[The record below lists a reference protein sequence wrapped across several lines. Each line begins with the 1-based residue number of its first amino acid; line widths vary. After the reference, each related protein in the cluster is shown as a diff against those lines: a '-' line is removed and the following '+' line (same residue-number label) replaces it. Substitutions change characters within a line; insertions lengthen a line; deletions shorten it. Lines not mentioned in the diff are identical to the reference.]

1 MTTKKQKPETMS
13 VYNDKRAFFPCELTV
28 GSTIQLDGW
37 TAETDKD
44 RNGEIIIT
52 DSDPIYTD
60 LVTATIRF
68 TNSQKD
74 KRKPLVCKV
83 RNIVAA
89 CSGFGNYF
97 DINYLVE
104 TDLEYNECEKGVFI
118 TDQFHSFNIV
128 HVTQILER
136 ANTPVKYKWFNNCFT
151 DSYVSKLLFALSPG
165 TAFNLV
171 KIIEYAKKQGVCWTP
186 KGELPNVHVGKNKRF
201 KKFIKQNINRFKHKD
216 FLHTKFV
223 MEDVDDI
230 HGLTTDDGDCDY
242 VDYD

>member
-1 MTTKKQKPETMS
+1 MTTKKQKPEMMN
-13 VYNDKRAFFPCELTV
+13 VHKNKKAFFPCELTV

-37 TAETDKD
+37 TAETNKD

-52 DSDPIYTD
+52 DSDPIYPD
-60 LVTATIRF
+60 LVTVTIRF
-68 TNSQKD
+68 THSQED

-104 TDLEYNECEKGVFI
+104 TDLEYNEREKGVFT

-136 ANTPVKYKWFNNCFT
+136 ANAPVNYKWVTYAYRHDPIHKMLFDMCPGVDYFMPKILDNLKEKGLICHPDKNRPY
-151 DSYVSKLLFALSPG
+151 DYVVRNKKKLKAYL
-165 TAFNLV
+165 
-171 KIIEYAKKQGVCWTP
+171 
-186 KGELPNVHVGKNKRF
+186 KR
-201 KKFIKQNINRFKHKD
+201 NINRFKAFKYP
-216 FLHTKFV
+216 V
-223 MEDVDDI
+223 ISEYADDS
-230 HGLTTDDGDCDY
+230 HGLTTDDGYDGYIDY
-242 VDYD
+242 V